1 MSKVDEALD
10 KLDYIR
16 VYLLSLGAQIEVLDY
31 YYKPVK
37 AYIKDQ
43 DNRIKE
49 LEDGVELCN
58 NQAKVQHTQ
67 DMERIRKLQSQ
78 LNKIRE
84 ELRNIHM
91 DDISRKILLEI
102 LNK

>member
-49 LEDGVELCN
+49 LEEEVKQTTKIGDIGINLFRD
-58 NQAKVQHTQ
+58 K
-67 DMERIRKLQSQ
+67 

-91 DDISRKILLEI
+91 DDISRRILLEI
-102 LNK
+102 LDK

>member
-49 LEDGVELCN
+49 LEEEVKQTTKIGDIGIN
-58 NQAKVQHTQ
+58 YFRDK
-67 DMERIRKLQSQ
+67 

-91 DDISRKILLEI
+91 DDISRREIKEI